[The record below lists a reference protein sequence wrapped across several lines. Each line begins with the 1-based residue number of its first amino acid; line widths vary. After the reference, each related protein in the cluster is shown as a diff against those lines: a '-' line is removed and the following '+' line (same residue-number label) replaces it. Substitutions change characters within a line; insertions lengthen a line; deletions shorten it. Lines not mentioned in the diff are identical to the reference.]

1 MDIVNK
7 CIFRQPVAAVNEYT
21 GSPESMVK
29 KKVEKKIVQ
38 PPIISPN
45 DCEGLLGRRRAVKG
59 FHSLDFEK
67 TVDDDIDK
75 KRAYLKELKSK
86 IRNYDCYF
94 KCNMIEGEDHVLYS
108 IDGNGVRTFAHRIP
122 WTDNAVLSFWQLI
135 KSQDIK
141 KVMSLQELPPNLS
154 YLPDPVAV
162 DAVKTLSDGSVVK
175 IVELTDLKNEF
186 GGGNVK
192 SLKVEIVY
200 PDNQKHLIDI
210 EQVFNWED
218 GGVLPIEQVKK
229 LVDMVPDDNCQV
241 HCLGGLGRTGTLIV
255 IKQLSRDKQITE
267 GNMLEKIAEAIAR
280 SRMQRGSPC
289 FVETDIQLLLIVE
302 YVLVRLHQGNVGST
316 EQLSGKAP
324 REAVYVQTD
333 LH

>member
-1 MDIVNK
+1 MDIVEK
-7 CIFRQPVAAVNEYT
+7 YIFRQPVAAVNEHT
-21 GSPESMVK
+21 GSPESMVEK
-29 KKVEKKIVQ
+29 QVEKKIVQ
-38 PPIISPN
+38 PPIIAPN
-45 DCEGLLGRRRAVKG
+45 DCECSLDRRRAVKG
-59 FHSLDFEK
+59 FHSLDIEK
-67 TVDDDIDK
+67 PVDDDIDK
-75 KRAYLKELKSK
+75 KRAYIKELKSK
-86 IRNYDCYF
+86 IRYYDCYF
-94 KCNMIEGEDHVLYS
+94 DCYFECNKIEGEDHELYS
-108 IDGNGVRTFAHRIP
+108 IDGNGVRTFAHQIP
-122 WTDNAVLSFWQLI
+122 CTDNAVLSFWQLI

-141 KVMSLQELPPNLS
+141 KVVSLQEFDPDLS

-229 LVDMVPDDNCQV
+229 IVDMVPDDNCQV

-255 IKQLSRDKQITE
+255 IKQLSRDKQIAE
-267 GNMLEKIAEAIAR
+267 GNMLEKIAEVIAR
-280 SRMQRGSPC
+280 SRMQRDHPF

-302 YVLVRLHQGNVGST
+302 YVLNEL
-316 EQLSGKAP
+316 L
-324 REAVYVQTD
+324 
-333 LH
+333 